1 MPYRLLN
8 PYTLF
13 FLLTA
18 VFSVGIAAVAYANR
32 AKRAALPL
40 AGFMIA
46 VSVWCAGDAMRIAA
60 LSRSHVLFWNK
71 ISYVGI
77 VSTLPAWV
85 TFALTLTNRER
96 WLKRQYI
103 LGLVAVSL
111 TALVVVFTNHVHGL
125 WRAGE
130 TITTGTA
137 PPVLAESRGLL
148 WYPWALWSYT
158 LVLASLYFILREF
171 LQPRHSRIYRS
182 QIGLVL
188 AGSLVAIGSTAVYLL
203 GIVSFDIT
211 PFGVFVMGLAYATA
225 LYRYQL
231 LDITPIARDIVLDNI
246 DSGVLVLDQN
256 DRVVDA
262 NDQAREVLQRTE
274 LEGVHVRSLLPERI
288 SYERL
293 LEDVD
298 RVDEP
303 VTVDIEGD
311 RRHFDLEISQISD
324 SLGSALGRALIFTDV
339 TELVEKRRRLKRR
352 SERLE
357 QQNERLDQFASVV
370 SHDLRNPL
378 QIVSASLELAQTNE
392 DFDEIDRA
400 RRSVDRMG
408 EIIEDLLALAR
419 ASEDVDSTDSV
430 DLEELAIAARQQVPT
445 DQGEVHIEQSLP
457 TVKADATRLQQVL
470 ENLIRNAFEHNEPPV
485 TVTIGPLDG
494 NPVSGMYVE
503 DDGSGVPADQ
513 REAIFEHGYS
523 TNDDGTG
530 FGLSIVR
537 DVIEAHGWT
546 IRIVDAADRGARFE
560 IEM

>member
-32 AKRAALPL
+32 TKRAALPL

-60 LSRSHVLFWNK
+60 PSRAHVIFWNQ

-77 VSTLPAWV
+77 VSTLPTWI

-96 WLKRQYI
+96 WLKRRYI
-103 LGLVAVSL
+103 LGLIAVSL
-111 TALVVVFTNHVHGL
+111 AALVVVFTNHVHGL
-125 WRAGE
+125 WRASE
-130 TITTGTA
+130 SITTGTA
-137 PPVLAESRGLL
+137 PPVLDESRGLL
-148 WYPWALWSYT
+148 WYPWAVWSYT
-158 LVLASLYFILREF
+158 LILASLYFILREF
-171 LQPRHSRIYRS
+171 LQSSHSRTYRS
-182 QIGLVL
+182 QIGVVL

-203 GIVSFDIT
+203 GIVPFDIT

-246 DSGVLVLDQN
+246 DSGVLVLDQH

-262 NDQAREVLQRTE
+262 NDHAREVLQRTD
-274 LEGVHVRSLLPERI
+274 LKGIHVRSLLPESI

-293 LEDVD
+293 LEDVSH
-298 RVDEP
+298 VDKP
-303 VTVDIEGD
+303 VTVDIEGK

-324 SLGSALGRALIFTDV
+324 SLGSTLGRALIFTDV

-400 RRSVDRMG
+400 RRSVGRM
-408 EIIEDLLALAR
+408 EDIIEDLLALAR
-419 ASEDVDSTDSV
+419 ASEGVDSTDSV

-445 DQGEVHIEQSLP
+445 DQGQVRVEQSLP
-457 TVKADATRLQQVL
+457 TVEADGTRLQQVL
-470 ENLIRNAFEHNEPPV
+470 ENLIRNAFEHNDPPV
-485 TVTIGPLDG
+485 SVTIGPLDG
-494 NPVSGMYVE
+494 NPVTGIYVE
-503 DDGSGVPADQ
+503 DDGQGVPPDQ
-513 REAIFEHGYS
+513 REAVFEHGYS

-537 DVIEAHGWT
+537 DVIEAHGWS
-546 IRIVDAADRGARFE
+546 IRIVDATDGGARFE